1 MLIFC
6 VSGQKKVSDP
16 FKGHLRSFERF
27 LEATRGRLR
36 PSKASYGQS
45 HMFLAQKLH
54 FVILISNLLQK
65 NFLRLI
71 WRPFEAILLSKSP
84 FEGVQRGSKG
94 PKVLIFCVSG

>member
-1 MLIFC
+1 MKKINIFKINC
-6 VSGQKKVSDP
+6 QKIKIL
-16 FKGHLRSFERF
+16 KIKHG
-27 LEATRGRLR
+27 AT
-36 PSKASYGQS
+36 GQS
-45 HMFLAQKLH
+45 HMFLAQNLH

-71 WRPFEAILLSKSP
+71 WKPFEAILLSESP